1 MANKAF
7 TTSGINL
14 ARTVPNGKSG
24 TINDLETGIFTD
36 SEGNLTFKDDFVVN
50 DLGKSSLSLRE
61 LYTRAKGVYIGSDG
75 GLWFNDETLSRPYSL
90 NEIVNSCRRWKENLA
105 TGSLW
110 WIGGTQFNH
119 AACANLPRQT
129 EPTGANK
136 VWSIDRYLAEINQLS
151 SCSNAEV
158 SALYNNLTDGQGRYK
173 WFDVPGIEIVIPP
186 IEDEYKVS
194 MILAKLAYS
203 SYNQPE
209 PVLFRLYDYTTQ
221 TELTRTSVIN
231 GCADKVMN
239 PVSLSYFGRMPNPRS
254 EENCLAEENCGCVD
268 ITCIDGDETCD
279 APDTGTIITNRF
291 GEGARLI
298 KVQFQVI
305 NYQTNHWERVFG
317 AEIDDEYLA
326 QSTLDAILFDVNPN
340 ARFAK
345 KQGTVQMSN
354 TDTYIV
360 TFDDPLQSTDYTI
373 ALSSGS
379 NVNIWYANKS
389 TTGFT
394 IKSELPFTG
403 FVDWSIVNINSSA
416 G

>member
-1 MANKAF
+1 MANKPF
-7 TTSGINL
+7 NTSGINL
-14 ARTVPNGKSG
+14 ARTIPAGASG
-24 TINDLETGIFTD
+24 TISDLDIGIYTD

-50 DLGKSSLSLRE
+50 DLGKPFITLRE
-61 LYTRAKGVYIGSDG
+61 LYTRSKGVYLGADG
-75 GLWFNDETLSRPYSL
+75 GLWFNDESLSRPYSL

-105 TGSLW
+105 SGSLW
-110 WIGGTQFNH
+110 WIGGTQFTH
-119 AACANLPRQT
+119 AACANLPRQNDQ
-129 EPTGANK
+129 TGPNK
-136 VWSIDRYLAEINQLS
+136 VWSIDRFLSEVNQLATCS
-151 SCSNAEV
+151 SPDV
-158 SALYNNLTDGQGRYK
+158 MALYNNLTDGEGRYK

-186 IEDEYKVS
+186 VEDSYKVS

-209 PVLFRLYDYTTQ
+209 PVLFRLFDWTTQ

-231 GCADKVMN
+231 GCSDKVMN
-239 PVSLSYFGRMPNPRS
+239 PVSLSYFGRMPNTANS
-254 EENCLAEENCGCVD
+254 ANCLAEENCGCVEVV
-268 ITCIDGDETCD
+268 CIDGDDTCA

-291 GEGARLI
+291 AEGSRLI

-326 QSTLDAILFDVNPN
+326 QSTLDAIIFDVNPN
-340 ARFAK
+340 AKFAK
-345 KQGTVQMSN
+345 KQGTVQLRN

-360 TFDDPLQSTDYTI
+360 TFEQALQSTDYTI
-373 ALSSGS
+373 ALSSGT

-394 IKSELPFTG
+394 IKAELPFTG
-403 FVDWSIVNINSSA
+403 FVDWSIVNINSDA